1 MVLIVGISFNFPEP
15 FLEGLA
21 TTRLVLLSGERC
33 LILGEGR
40 EVLRTNSNGT
50 GYGYEAV
57 TDADFLLRE
66 SGRTNVGVTLADVD
80 TRAVRIRGSSFAV
93 GTDQVI
99 TVVVTIALFRLCQG
113 TFNVLDTR
121 RIRYFSHNRVF
132 FMVNTMP
139 NVIRR

>member
-1 MVLIVGISFNFPEP
+1 MAIIVAVAFDFPEP

-21 TTRLVLLSGERC
+21 TTRLVLLSGEGS
-33 LILGEGR
+33 LILREGL

-57 TDADFLLRE
+57 TDADFLLRD
-66 SGRTNVGVTLADVD
+66 SGGTNVGVTLADVD

-99 TVVVTIALFRLCQG
+99 TVVVTIALFRSCQG

-121 RIRYFSHNRVF
+121 RVRYFSHSK
-132 FMVNTMP
+132 
-139 NVIRR
+139 